1 MLARST
7 VPTIIVGPTMESE
20 QGHKVPVGAQWV
32 GHSTLARMS
41 IVRDAPFMTTDCV
54 VGIDGSD
61 VSVDAL
67 RWAARNRPRPTDPIV
82 AVGAWHVPLPMKLL
96 MAKRSFDVGRLGIAA
111 EAQVAVDHAIAALG
125 DHDGSIERRVT
136 EGHAASVLLTQS
148 ADAQMLVIG
157 RRGDSELAHLV
168 VGSVSRHCATHAVV
182 PTVIVPPGYDEPRA
196 RTIVIGF
203 DGSENACAALQWALD
218 HFDDDATFRLIA
230 AIDVSPWLDVEST
243 LQRFPAEVNAEEQ
256 RLTTAAD
263 SVDPE
268 RRATREILLHGPKQA
283 LAEASGTADI
293 IVLGARGHGAIGSA
307 LLGSIST
314 WMLHESPC
322 PIAIVPIPG

>member
-1 MLARST
+1 
-7 VPTIIVGPTMESE
+7 
-20 QGHKVPVGAQWV
+20 
-32 GHSTLARMS
+32 
-41 IVRDAPFMTTDCV
+41 MTTECV

-67 RWAARNRPRPTDPIV
+67 RWAARNRPRTTDPIV
-82 AVGAWHVPLPMKLL
+82 AVGAWHVPFPLKVL
-96 MAKRSFDVGRLGIAA
+96 MAKRSFDVDRLGMAA
-111 EAQVAVDHAIAALG
+111 EAEVAVDRAVAALG
-125 DHDGSIERRVT
+125 DHDGLIEHRVT
-136 EGHAASVLLTQS
+136 EGQAASVLLTQS
-148 ADAQMLVIG
+148 ADVESLVVG
-157 RRGDSELAHLV
+157 RRGHSDLKHLV

-182 PTVIVPPGYDEPRA
+182 PMVVVPPGYDKPRA

-203 DGSENACAALQWALD
+203 DGSENACAALRWALEF
-218 HFDDDATFRLIA
+218 FDEDATFRLVA

-243 LQRFPAEVNAEEQ
+243 LERFPAEVKAEEQ

-263 SVDPE
+263 AVDPE
-268 RRATREILLHGPKQA
+268 RRAARDILLHGPKQA
-283 LAEASGTADI
+283 LAEASGTADV

-322 PIAIVPIPG
+322 PIAIVPIRR